1 MYKLTGQSTATRINT
16 SRYNQSINLAC
27 SYPLFTCLNATFS
40 RLSHFLRPLHSHFST
55 QTIKIIRSHL
65 QSINQPIDQTQN
77 YIIVYRDSKKDKK
90 KRNNKRNTKGMI
102 ATERCEDME
111 KKTQLLTR
119 VIVIHHGKENEKQ
132 NQQRHLGVT
141 METTTWA
148 ARSARRPRGLP
159 WRRPATST
167 WRRRRP
173 AN

>member
-65 QSINQPIDQTQN
+65 QSINQPIHQTQN

-90 KRNNKRNTKGMI
+90 K
-102 ATERCEDME
+102 
-111 KKTQLLTR
+111 
-119 VIVIHHGKENEKQ
+119 KETINEIQK
-132 NQQRHLGVT
+132 
-141 METTTWA
+141 E
-148 ARSARRPRGLP
+148 
-159 WRRPATST
+159 
-167 WRRRRP
+167 
-173 AN
+173 